1 MDVVVSSSGATAGG
15 AGGGAGASTSGA
27 AAGGTSASG
36 AGAWANCHQIRAA
49 ITAAP
54 ITAATIIQIVLP
66 AVCGVCNS
74 GICWFSI
81 ILRARDY
88 SVALGST
95 FNSSTCGIWAR
106 VVAAFLTAS

>member
-15 AGGGAGASTSGA
+15 GGGAGASTFGA
-27 AAGGTSASG
+27 AAGGTSTSG
-36 AGAWANCHQIRAA
+36 AGAWANCHQISAA

-66 AVCGVCNS
+66 AVCSVCNS

-88 SVALGST
+88 SAALGST

>member
-27 AAGGTSASG
+27 AAGGTGAS
-36 AGAWANCHQIRAA
+36 GAWANCHQISAA

-88 SVALGST
+88 SAALGST

-106 VVAAFLTAS
+106 VVAAFFTAS

>member
-1 MDVVVSSSGATAGG
+1 MDVVVSSSGAATGG
-15 AGGGAGASTSGA
+15 AGGAGASTSGA
-27 AAGGTSASG
+27 AAGGIGASG
-36 AGAWANCHQIRAA
+36 GLANWHQISAA
-49 ITAAP
+49 INAAP

-88 SVALGST
+88 SAALGST

-106 VVAAFLTAS
+106 VVAAFFTAS